1 MIMFVC
7 VGHCLQ
13 VLSDQLSQ
21 KLSDWQE
28 KLSPVEPLAS
38 SMQMLKHQL
47 EHWQQCETGIGGLGK
62 MLESMVTSQRKLV
75 DMGAQ
80 VVV

>member
-1 MIMFVC
+1 MIMFMC
-7 VGHCLQ
+7 VSHCLQ

-21 KLSDWQE
+21 KFSDWQE
-28 KLSPVEPLAS
+28 NLSPVEPLGS

-47 EHWQQCETGIGGLGK
+47 KHWQQCEIGIGGLGK
-62 MLESMVTSQRKLV
+62 MVESMVTSQRKLV